1 MPLSGKVSLQEKEEA
16 QAAHCGRGQALS
28 YNFTLIIIKSNVLI
42 EGNLQR
48 V

>member
-1 MPLSGKVSLQEKEEA
+1 MPLSGKVALQEEEAA

-28 YNFTLIIIKSNVLI
+28 YSFTFMIIKSNVFI
-42 EGNLQR
+42 EGNWQR